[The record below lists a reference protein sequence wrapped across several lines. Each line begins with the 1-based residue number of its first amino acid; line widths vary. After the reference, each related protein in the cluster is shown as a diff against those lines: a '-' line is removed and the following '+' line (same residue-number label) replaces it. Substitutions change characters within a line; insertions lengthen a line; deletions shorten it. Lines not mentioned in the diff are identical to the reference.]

1 MQKRSFRIGVGSDF
15 GGVLEHSV
23 GLPSVEERERL
34 SDLASGQGSELVAG
48 APDEGG
54 VIAKVGQLIVV
65 VGGVQLDSVVEVAD
79 VSPVAKVDLDT
90 AVDHISEVSCRSR
103 VSGVGRNRH

>member
-1 MQKRSFRIGVGSDF
+1 M
-15 GGVLEHSV
+15 
-23 GLPSVEERERL
+23 
-34 SDLASGQGSELVAG
+34 AG
-48 APDEGG
+48 ASDEGG